1 MSTNDSTTPKTSDPE
16 ASKDNDYVDI
26 YLNCLITL
34 CLPYHFFK
42 IKVSNGSDVESLET
56 QVQAR
61 LSLLPSGATS
71 TPRRFLIFRPQG
83 GYVNMHPHT
92 NLYTLF
98 SNNPDQNIIHVLV
111 EQLPGSETQ
120 II

>member
-1 MSTNDSTTPKTSDPE
+1 
-16 ASKDNDYVDI
+16 
-26 YLNCLITL
+26 
-34 CLPYHFFK
+34 
-42 IKVSNGSDVESLET
+42 SNRSDVESLET

-61 LSLLPSGATS
+61 
-71 TPRRFLIFRPQG
+71 